1 MTAKDHLNW
10 DQHRLTEGMVHGVP
24 MDKESREIL
33 GRAVSGGHPLIARRT
48 QNSHVQI
55 IIKDDGIITHAGT
68 GGRGRGSANFES
80 ELRRGIRS
88 VGGDFPRRN
97 ESIKA
102 FQRRIQ
108 KNQSSSE
115 QQDAPDEQE

>member
-1 MTAKDHLNW
+1 MAAKDHVNW
-10 DQHRLTEGMVHGVP
+10 EQHRLTEGMVHGVS

-33 GRAVSGGHPLIARRT
+33 KRAVSGGHPLIARKT
-48 QNSHVQI
+48 QSNHIQI
-55 IIKDDGIITHAGT
+55 MIKDDGMVTTAGT

-88 VGGDFPRRN
+88 VGGDFPRKN

-102 FQRRIQ
+102 FQKRMGNT
-108 KNQSSSE
+108 K
-115 QQDAPDEQE
+115 QDSTPDEQE